1 MKPPGRGETHPE
13 YPPYIAFRPDLVAHT
28 TCPPGDSLKSIMLAF
43 RALAAAAAFA
53 TLAAQTASAGN
64 STYSWCQ
71 YPKEQGLQ
79 LNGCPDGTVYVSQTD
94 PQAEY
99 GTVSIHCGHRRRA
112 WTRGLPD
119 YRSMKPLRACEAV
132 LRTQAPSFQLTT
144 ATSSPFK
151 SS

>member
-1 MKPPGRGETHPE
+1 
-13 YPPYIAFRPDLVAHT
+13 
-28 TCPPGDSLKSIMLAF
+28 MLAF

-53 TLAAQTASAGN
+53 TLAAQTATAAN

-99 GTVSIHCGHRRRA
+99 GTVSVHCGHR
-112 WTRGLPD
+112 
-119 YRSMKPLRACEAV
+119 
-132 LRTQAPSFQLTT
+132 
-144 ATSSPFK
+144 
-151 SS
+151 